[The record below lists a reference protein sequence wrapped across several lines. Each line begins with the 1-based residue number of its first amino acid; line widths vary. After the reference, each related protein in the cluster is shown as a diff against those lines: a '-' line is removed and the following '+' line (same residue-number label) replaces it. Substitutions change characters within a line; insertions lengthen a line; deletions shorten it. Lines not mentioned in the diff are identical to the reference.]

1 MRSFCTISIT
11 KRHINRPE
19 KTKFIL
25 TQKTQMRP
33 YIFDFKLRQTDWNT
47 IFETDKKEIDTSFNN
62 FNNLLQQHA
71 SLKEL
76 SNRN

>member
-1 MRSFCTISIT
+1 
-11 KRHINRPE
+11 
-19 KTKFIL
+19 
-25 TQKTQMRP
+25 MRP
-33 YIFDFKLRQTDWNT
+33 YIFDFKLIQTDWNT